1 LARHTSCD
9 AAGNPR
15 IPGDTTVRPGD
26 GPTSDLMDA
35 CLMNA
40 RTERLPVF
48 ADAMTWFADDD
59 TTTGT
64 TIADTDP

>member
-1 LARHTSCD
+1 
-9 AAGNPR
+9 
-15 IPGDTTVRPGD
+15 
-26 GPTSDLMDA
+26 MDA